1 LTWGT
6 DTLKLILKEHK
17 SKDKKKDKKKKDKK
31 KDKEEADSLLQ
42 DSTAQD
48 SLPQLIFLNVMMKS
62 GTSHDINVPLS
73 FEISQPIDTLI
84 LEKMH
89 FEMKR
94 DTLWDTLPLPEIKR
108 TIPTKLMGYKI
119 EYNWEPGATYRLTID
134 SMAVIG
140 IYNEWNKGLKH
151 EFTIKKEEEYSA
163 LYFNVSGETENVIV
177 ELLSS
182 SDAPIATSK
191 VVNGTA
197 EFRYLKPGT
206 YFARAFI
213 DKNGNGEYDTGNVG
227 DKLQPEEVYYYPK
240 KLNLK
245 KNWDVEQSWNLFE
258 LPLDL
263 QKPREI
269 KKNKPAKKRG
279 ERDSEH
285 SEDEEDEYYDENDPF
300 GGGGSR
306 NNGFGGS
313 GFGGGLKGMG
323 GGGFQN
329 FRGR

>member
-1 LTWGT
+1 G
-6 DTLKLILKEHK
+6 
-17 SKDKKKDKKKKDKK
+17 KKKDG
-31 KDKEEADSLLQ
+31 ELADSLSQ

-48 SLPQLIFLNVMMKS
+48 SLPQLTFINVMMKTGS
-62 GTSHDINVPLS
+62 SHDINVPLL
-73 FEISQPIDTLI
+73 FEVPQPIDTFI
-84 LEKMH
+84 LDKIY

-108 TIPTKLMGYKI
+108 LNPTKLLDYKI
-119 EYNWEPGATYRLTID
+119 EYSWVPGETYCLSFD
-134 SMAVIG
+134 SAAVIG
-140 IYNEWNKGLKH
+140 IYNEWNKGLRH

-163 LYFNVSGETENVIV
+163 LYFNISGETENLIV

-182 SDAPIATSK
+182 SDEPIATSK
-191 VVNGTA
+191 VIDGTA

-213 DKNGNGEYDTGNVG
+213 DKNGNGEYDTGNMG

-258 LPLDL
+258 LPLDM
-263 QKPREI
+263 QKPHEI

-279 ERDSEH
+279 ERDTEQLD
-285 SEDEEDEYYDENDPF
+285 EDEEDGFYDENDPF
-300 GGGGSR
+300 GGGSR
-306 NNGFGGS
+306 KNGFGGS

-323 GGGFQN
+323 SDGFQN